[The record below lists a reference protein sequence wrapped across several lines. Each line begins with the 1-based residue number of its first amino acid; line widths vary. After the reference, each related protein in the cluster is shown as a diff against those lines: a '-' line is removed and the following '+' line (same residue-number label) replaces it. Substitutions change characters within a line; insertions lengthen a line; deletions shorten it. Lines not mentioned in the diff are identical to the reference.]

1 MSRAKKMPAKGVEH
15 NPGRAMLGNLVRW
28 RNNRSD
34 LERAIGTKIEATTQV
49 PFWDVRVDI
58 RVKAIGV
65 CYSLAEK
72 ITPICADFL
81 VERRE
86 FEPLTSAVLA
96 SARLTPPPLPVLQ
109 RLLRKRAAGSGL
121 DRRCF
126 PCPARG

>member
-1 MSRAKKMPAKGVEH
+1 VDVVPSIKIQLRGQLGVLSVPNLQVQMSRAKKMPAKSVEH
-15 NPGRAMLGNLVRW
+15 NPGRAMLGNLVRR

-34 LERAIGTKIEATTQV
+34 LERAIGTRIEATTQV

-81 VERRE
+81 VERRG
-86 FEPLTSAVLA
+86 FELMV
-96 SARLTPPPLPVLQ
+96 V
-109 RLLRKRAAGSGL
+109 AA
-121 DRRCF
+121 
-126 PCPARG
+126 